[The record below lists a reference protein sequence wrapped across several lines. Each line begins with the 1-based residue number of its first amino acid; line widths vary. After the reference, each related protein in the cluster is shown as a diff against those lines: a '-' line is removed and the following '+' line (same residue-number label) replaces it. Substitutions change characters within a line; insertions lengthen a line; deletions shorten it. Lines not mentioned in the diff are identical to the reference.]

1 MNKYVPV
8 IQLKSIEC
16 FGSVSFFSSLW
27 FPSVSDEVASGFNSA
42 SLVLHS
48 ALTFT
53 SARHMGHVLFDCKS
67 IREKVDNFTQNC
79 KKKEWLKHILVSHST
94 NSLAFV
100 GYCVA

>member
-53 SARHMGHVLFDCKS
+53 SARHMGHVLFDLSHLS
-67 IREKVDNFTQNC
+67 I
-79 KKKEWLKHILVSHST
+79 HLV
-94 NSLAFV
+94 
-100 GYCVA
+100 